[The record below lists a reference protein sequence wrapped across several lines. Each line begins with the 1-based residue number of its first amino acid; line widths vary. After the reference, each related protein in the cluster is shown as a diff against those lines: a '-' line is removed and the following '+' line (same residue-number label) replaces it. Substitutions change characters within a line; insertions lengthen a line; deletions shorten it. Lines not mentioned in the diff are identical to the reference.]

1 MLVTL
6 TLTMAVYLRRT
17 ITCSGTLKDRNGNG
31 KSASEEIS
39 SSVFQKVSFIR
50 TYISLILI

>member
-6 TLTMAVYLRRT
+6 TLTRAVYLRRT
-17 ITCSGTLKDRNGNG
+17 ITCSGTLKDINGNG

-39 SSVFQKVSFIR
+39 NSVFQKVSFIR